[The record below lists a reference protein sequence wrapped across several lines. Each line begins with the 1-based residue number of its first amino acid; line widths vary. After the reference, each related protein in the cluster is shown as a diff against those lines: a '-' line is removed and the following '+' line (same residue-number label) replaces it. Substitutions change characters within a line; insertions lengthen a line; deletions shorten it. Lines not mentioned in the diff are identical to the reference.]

1 MNDILFIAD
10 LFAHQINGGGELS
23 NQVLIEKLERLG
35 NKITIINSHLLTQEL
50 LDKHSRIIVAN
61 FANLSDKMKK
71 SISENKRYIIY
82 EYDYKF
88 LRSRD
93 PSEFKN
99 YLAPN
104 DKIINR
110 SFYERAKA
118 VLCQTDFHVEI
129 IKKNLNINNV
139 FNLSGNLWSESHLE
153 TLTRMAKYPKKDVH
167 AIMDSP
173 ISHKGT
179 QSAVFYCER
188 LGLKYELIE
197 SQNPKEFLEKLGQY
211 EKLVFF
217 PKTPETFSR
226 IVAEARMMGMTTI
239 TTKNIGVIHEEWFS
253 KKGLDLIEIIRYRQE
268 EIINIVL
275 RKLHE

>member
-1 MNDILFIAD
+1 MNEILFIAD
-10 LFAHQINGGGELS
+10 LFANQVNGGGELS

-35 NKITIINSHLLTQEL
+35 NKITTINSHLLTQEL
-50 LDKHSRIIVAN
+50 LDKYSKIIVAN
-61 FANLSDKMKK
+61 FANLSDRMKK
-71 SISENKRYIIY
+71 NISDNKTYIIY

-88 LRSRD
+88 LHSRD
-93 PSEFKN
+93 PSEFED
-99 YLAPN
+99 YLAPS

-118 VLCQTDFHVEI
+118 VLCQTDFHVQI
-129 IKKNLNINNV
+129 LKKNLNINNV

-153 TLTRMAKYPKKDVH
+153 TLTTMAKQPKKDVH
-167 AIMDSP
+167 AIMNSP

-179 QSAVFYCER
+179 QRAIFYCER

-253 KKGLDLIEIIRYRQE
+253 KKGFDLIEVIRYRQE
-268 EIINIVL
+268 EMINIVL
-275 RKLHE
+275 EKLHE